1 MGHGTE
7 PAGGVHLGAEAIVRQ
22 PERRSGDL
30 RFQVENLT
38 RVEGEGSLHLLVR
51 DGVVEEA
58 RLQIFEAPRYFEA
71 LVAGRSPDE
80 VLDIVA
86 RICGICPVAYQMSAV
101 HAFEDLFGV
110 QVEPATRALRRLLYC
125 AEWIESHALHVY
137 LLHAPDFLGYPS
149 AVELARDQ
157 RQLVADGLR
166 LKQVGNHLLS
176 TLGGRPIHPVSVRVG
191 GWSRVPGRAELTA
204 LRPALD
210 EALRLAQATVE
221 VALSLE
227 PPAFERE
234 PRLVALRHP
243 DEYPM
248 NGGRIVSSGG
258 LDLPPQAWDEAF
270 HEVQVP
276 WSNALQARGSDDLPY
291 LLGPSARVVLD
302 HDQLHPLARE
312 ALAASGA
319 LESIRTNPYR
329 SIVARAVEL
338 VHATA
343 EAIEIIDAY
352 APPDAAAV
360 AWRPRPGV
368 AAWATEAPRGLLFH
382 RYEVGE
388 DGLVAAATIV
398 PPTSQNQAAI
408 EADIATFAPRV
419 LDLPMD
425 AATHALEQ
433 LIRSY
438 DPCISCA
445 THFLDLS
452 IEPTVAPVSQISR
465 SGTAPRR

>member
-1 MGHGTE
+1 MHELDGGGFGGVGTE
-7 PAGGVHLGAEAIVRQ
+7 TLPAPV
-22 PERRSGDL
+22 PPTRSGDM
-30 RFQVENLT
+30 RFLVQNLT

-51 DGVVEEA
+51 DGAVAEA

-71 LVAGRSPDE
+71 LVAGRTPDE
-80 VLDIVA
+80 VLDIVS

-110 QVEPATRALRRLLYC
+110 QVEPSTRALRRLLYC
-125 AEWIESHALHVY
+125 AEWIESHALHIY

-149 AVELARDQ
+149 AVELARDH

-166 LKQVGNHLLS
+166 LKQVGNHLLAL
-176 TLGGRPIHPVSVRVG
+176 LGGRAIHPVSVRVG
-191 GWSRVPGRAELTA
+191 GWTRAPRRPQLLA
-204 LRPALD
+204 MRPALE
-210 EALRLAQATVE
+210 EALRLARATVD
-221 VALSLE
+221 VALSLT

-234 PRLVALRHP
+234 PRLVALHHP
-243 DEYPM
+243 GEYPM
-248 NGGRIVSSGG
+248 NEGHIVSNDG
-258 LDLPPQAWDEAF
+258 LALAPQAWGEAF

-291 LLGPSARVVLD
+291 LLGPAARLVLD

-312 ALAASGA
+312 ALDRSGA
-319 LESIRTNPYR
+319 LDSIRRNPYR
-329 SIVARAVEL
+329 SIVARAIEL

-343 EAIEIIDAY
+343 EALEIVDGY
-352 APPDAAAV
+352 APPDAPKV
-360 AWRPRPGV
+360 AWEPKPGI

-382 RYEVGE
+382 RYEVGA
-388 DGLVAAATIV
+388 DGKIAAATIV

-408 EADIATFAPRV
+408 EADIAAFAPRV
-419 LDLPMD
+419 LDQPMD
-425 AATHALEQ
+425 VATHTLEQ

-452 IEPTVAPVSQISR
+452 V
-465 SGTAPRR
+465 RREGSA